1 MGHEVKC
8 STEHLP
14 VFTYSSF
21 QSSPTRP
28 QSPTHPRCPF
38 MRSVASGLTSRLKQ
52 QRYLHFRS
60 LHFRYLHFLSEPPAR
75 AGASGSAPASND
87 GRVDGPPRPAGEE
100 GAGSNGGGS
109 GARPPGADVHVV
121 VFQEKLSNISPSLCA
136 PSLEGNTF
144 RNSSRSIHHQIELAV
159 FLF

>member
-52 QRYLHFRS
+52 QRYLHFR
-60 LHFRYLHFLSEPPAR
+60 FPLSEPPAR

-109 GARPPGADVHVV
+109 GARPPGANVHVV
-121 VFQEKLSNISPSLCA
+121 VFQETCP
-136 PSLEGNTF
+136 TF
-144 RNSSRSIHHQIELAV
+144 RLLYARTRLKGTPSGILRGPSIIRLS
-159 FLF
+159 